1 MNVSLRPYADEKNEC
16 PVPFFDGFESLE
28 GENWFKIYNDG
39 GHYVATPV
47 KRTRMPGKRTNYG
60 KNELD
65 LLFDS
70 LYDNGTRTGLKKDAL
85 FDFIKTGIL
94 RLFNDFAKL
103 NDYIKDKIKK
113 KANNLLHRK
122 KRFRRKASLN
132 KWTHF
137 VTFTYDDRKQTGD
150 TFRKKLRKCLSNLHT
165 RHGWRYMGVF
175 EKAPKTGRLHFH
187 ALLYVPDG
195 EMVGKITEVKDY
207 SERLGNIQVTHS
219 NDFFLET
226 FGKNDFEEL
235 NELDMKSGRTIT
247 YITKYLEKTNE
258 RIVYSRGIA
267 TEICRKLTQ
276 RDIATE
282 MLDFVEKYVLFDDV
296 LTWERD
302 IMHYG
307 YKQVTFTDLICNPPQ
322 LTA

>member
-16 PVPFFDGFESLE
+16 PFPFFDCFESPE

-70 LYDNGTRTGLKKDAL
+70 LYDNGTRTGLKKGDL

-137 VTFTYDDRKQTGD
+137 VTFTYDDRKQTED

-207 SERLGNIQVTHS
+207 SERLGKIQVTHS

-307 YKQVTFTDLICNPPQ
+307 YKQVTFMDLICNPPQ